1 MDDKE
6 NKLLCPGCSVELKEP
21 YIRCAECP
29 QAIKICL
36 KCFGQ
41 GFEFASHQNNHS
53 YSVVRDDFPLF
64 DANWTAAEELKLIS
78 LIVEFGYGN
87 WSDISQQMKTKS
99 KQECERHY
107 IKYFIEKPNE
117 LLPKFPDHS
126 LSFHPLPVVFKLSE
140 DPPRPQEGSPLFLE
154 MGGYMAA
161 RGDFNVEHNNFVE
174 LELKD
179 MVFDE
184 EKEDSEDEDDEH
196 FMREL
201 KLAVVSI
208 YKESLKER
216 FRRKKI
222 IRDYGLINMK
232 KILHFNKRYDCTI
245 RNFVNGLRV
254 FNRLMSPVEF
264 DIYIESLHYEEELKR
279 DIRKLQEYRENGLWL
294 HRQQK
299 IFNCLKSRRESE
311 KNDHHLLSEVLANI
325 QNDVACKN
333 FLQRQAVLEHISKGQ
348 SLSLPTA
355 PRRSAPP
362 LDIVGLPG
370 YDKLLPKE
378 KELCAVVRL
387 VPDAYLEFKR
397 LLEMES
403 QKYNGTLKLA
413 QARTLIKIDVNKTR
427 KLYDFLVQ
435 ENIIRKAPP

>member
-1 MDDKE
+1 
-6 NKLLCPGCSVELKEP
+6 
-21 YIRCAECP
+21 
-29 QAIKICL
+29 
-36 KCFGQ
+36 
-41 GFEFASHQNNHS
+41 
-53 YSVVRDDFPLF
+53 
-64 DANWTAAEELKLIS
+64 
-78 LIVEFGYGN
+78 
-87 WSDISQQMKTKS
+87 
-99 KQECERHY
+99 
-107 IKYFIEKPNE
+107 
-117 LLPKFPDHS
+117 
-126 LSFHPLPVVFKLSE
+126 
-140 DPPRPQEGSPLFLE
+140 
-154 MGGYMAA
+154 
-161 RGDFNVEHNNFVE
+161 
-174 LELKD
+174 
-179 MVFDE
+179 
-184 EKEDSEDEDDEH
+184 
-196 FMREL
+196 
-201 KLAVVSI
+201 
-208 YKESLKER
+208 
-216 FRRKKI
+216 
-222 IRDYGLINMK
+222 
-232 KILHFNKRYDCTI
+232 
-245 RNFVNGLRV
+245 
-254 FNRLMSPVEF
+254 MSPVEF